1 MTTHPSD
8 DDLHDFA
15 GGELAPQRREE
26 VAAHLEACAPC
37 RAAARPLLALTARLA
52 ALPAMAEPAA
62 DLWPALHSRIAGA
75 EPDERRVPV
84 AKVISLT
91 ERRPRRP
98 LPVWAG
104 RAAAAAALFTV
115 GFGGGRWSGTPDAGD
130 AMLLAADTVATAM
143 EAAAQVDLAGTAYVA
158 AVAHWVSTASGRDSV
173 ETAEGRAATIEACYG
188 ASRELTRLRTDDSS
202 AVRLFRTAAAAL
214 QGAVP
219 PDTPRISAMF

>member
-15 GGELAPQRREE
+15 GGELAPRRRDE

-52 ALPAMAEPAA
+52 ALPAAAEPAA
-62 DLWPALHSRIAGA
+62 DPWPALHGRIAA
-75 EPDERRVPV
+75 EPGEARVPV
-84 AKVISLT
+84 AKVVSLA
-91 ERRPRRP
+91 ERRPRRA
-98 LPVWAG
+98 LPAWAG
-104 RAAAAAALFTV
+104 RAAAAAVLLTV
-115 GFGGGRWSGTPDAGD
+115 GFGGGRLSGTSDAGD
-130 AMLLAADTVATAM
+130 AVLLAADTVATAV
-143 EAAAQVDLAGTAYVA
+143 EAAARVDLAGTAYVA
-158 AVAHWVSTASGRDSV
+158 AVAQWVSAASGRDSV
-173 ETAEGRAATIEACYG
+173 QTADGRAATIEACYG

-214 QGAVP
+214 YGTVP